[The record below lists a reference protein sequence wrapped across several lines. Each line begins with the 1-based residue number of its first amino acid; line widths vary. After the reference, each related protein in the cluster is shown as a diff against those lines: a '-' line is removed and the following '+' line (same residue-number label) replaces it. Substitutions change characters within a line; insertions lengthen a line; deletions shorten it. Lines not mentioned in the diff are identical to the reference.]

1 MNAIKIAKNGCYLLL
16 MITLSFYSVTVYGQD
31 IKSLEEQIE
40 NSKKQIEKAE
50 QMLESN
56 KNNESTNLE
65 KLSLVRSQMTNR
77 QKIVNT
83 MKKQGDIVN
92 RNINS
97 NNSTVQRLQKEQAAL
112 RKEYADMMVMGYKNY
127 LFSNTLLFLFAAKD
141 FNELQMRIY
150 YIRRYSNLRYQLSV
164 EIDAKADEISTQSDS
179 LRIKKKEL
187 EVLVANTQKEINTL
201 NKDSKRYNEMLAAI
215 QQDRKKLNAE
225 IKSNQDNIKKF
236 QTKIQQIIAEEAR
249 KEKERQKLASQA
261 VKDKYVAESSEFAKW
276 KGRLIL
282 PTENGLLVE
291 GFGKH
296 PHPVQTKL
304 SVENKG
310 VNFQVPRNSK
320 VRAVFNGVVTK
331 IFFFQGLNNSVMVRH
346 GDYITTYSG
355 LTEVTVQVGD
365 IVSTG
370 QSLGSLKGANTMLH
384 FELWKGTV
392 NLNPEHWLKL

>member
-201 NKDSKRYNEMLAAI
+201 NRDSKRYNQMLAEI

-392 NLNPEHWLKL
+392 NLNPEHWLRL